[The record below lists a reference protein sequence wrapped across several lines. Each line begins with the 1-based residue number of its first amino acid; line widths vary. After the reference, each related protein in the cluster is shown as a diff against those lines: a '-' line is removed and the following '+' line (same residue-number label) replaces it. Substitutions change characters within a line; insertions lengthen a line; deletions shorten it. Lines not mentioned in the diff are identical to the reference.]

1 MSQPRRSAR
10 IAAKNESKALPT
22 SFTLIMEPNPQPTL
36 GLSDRDLRRLK
47 QSMPAYRTK
56 PTSMKEIEMELDE
69 YWELNDG
76 SELSIPH
83 PSLCFSS
90 NDSAEKSMTAMNVSQ
105 ERYRYLLQKSYLL
118 EFFNEDMMDDLR
130 EQIETFLV
138 DYEDWT
144 QELEKQMIKA
154 VRNNKHWP
162 ISPTDPHTSFPVMS
176 TIRKAS
182 TIHNQFVFLYEDV
195 MNIKYLI
202 KNQKK

>member
-1 MSQPRRSAR
+1 MSQPRRSSR
-10 IAAKNESKALPT
+10 IAARNAAKNTEQMASTNAV
-22 SFTLIMEPNPQPTL
+22 S
-36 GLSDRDLRRLK
+36 
-47 QSMPAYRTK
+47 K

-76 SELSIPH
+76 SEQSITH

-90 NDSAEKSMTAMNVSQ
+90 NDSAEKLMATMKVTQ

-118 EFFNEDMMDDLR
+118 EFFNEDMMDDLL
-130 EQIETFLV
+130 EQIETFRM

-144 QELEKQMIKA
+144 QELEKQMVKA

-162 ISPTDPHTSFPVMS
+162 ISPTDPNTSFPVMS

-182 TIHNQFVFLYEDV
+182 KIHNLFVSVCEDLTY
-195 MNIKYLI
+195 IKLLI
-202 KNQKK
+202 KKHQVA